1 MINKDKKIK
10 QLDIVFENCE
20 VCTLKPDMI
29 YACII
34 DKIYNGMSINF
45 FQYKDGEVY
54 NKIYCDEFMLAI
66 NKKGWQQKSNFCDFE
81 SDKPL
86 VERLKC
92 RDITHIDLIYDDGT
106 NDYISLRWIDGDN
119 EFTNR
124 LQNNVF
130 VNIHNEEYLLI
141 IVHDKELTLNE
152 MEEFYGVQSIRNC

>member
-34 DKIYNGMSINF
+34 DKIYNSMSINF

-92 RDITHIDLIYDDGT
+92 RDITHIDLIYEDGT
-106 NDYISLRWIDGDN
+106 NDYISLHWQDGDN

-124 LQNNVF
+124 LQNNIF

-152 MEEFYGVQSIRNC
+152 IEEFYEIQSIRNC